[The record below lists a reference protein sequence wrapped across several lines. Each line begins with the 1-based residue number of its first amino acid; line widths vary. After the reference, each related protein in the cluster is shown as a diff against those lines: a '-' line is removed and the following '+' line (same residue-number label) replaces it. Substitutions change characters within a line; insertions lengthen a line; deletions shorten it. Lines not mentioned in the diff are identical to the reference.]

1 MDTYVVRRPII
12 DRTQKIVAYEILYLQ
27 DSTSLYNN
35 SDSSAAQA
43 IISFFTQVDGTEFL
57 GGKDAFLTFTPNL
70 IMRKVPKIFDEK
82 KLVIQ
87 VEENILINPEALATL
102 HEYKQKGYRVALIN
116 FDFNSRIL
124 DILPEVDILK
134 LNYETTAEKDMKNV
148 VSLAKKLGKKTL
160 AYNVNTPEDRGRALV
175 FGFDL
180 VEGSSL
186 SEMMATKVRKMEKL
200 QSSFF
205 RLMMAINRPVPE
217 FDEIAK
223 IIALDVSLTFSL
235 LKLVNSAYFS
245 LPNRVKDVKQAVTI
259 LGLKQLKQ
267 WIYLLS
273 FVPDGGMTEELVKT
287 SFLRATFCRDLAK
300 NVKSLPISV
309 DEAYLMGMFSTL
321 SVLLN
326 APTED
331 VVSML
336 PIAQEIKDALLDKP
350 GICQTLLQICVNY
363 EKGLWRSI
371 VPLAQELGV
380 EMDSIASLYFES
392 VNDVNKIW
400 THFVTI

>member
-12 DRTQKIVAYEILYLQ
+12 DRTQKIVAYEVLYLQ
-27 DSTSLYNN
+27 DSTSLYNQ
-35 SDSSAAQA
+35 SDAGAAQA

-70 IMRKVPKIFDEK
+70 IMRNVPKIFDEK
-82 KLVIQ
+82 KLIIQ
-87 VEENILINPEALATL
+87 IEENILINPEALAIL
-102 HEYKQKGYRVALIN
+102 REYKQKGYRIALIN
-116 FDFNSRIL
+116 FDFNNRIL
-124 DILPEVDILK
+124 DILPDVDILK
-134 LNYETTAEKDMKNV
+134 LNYQTTPEKEIKNV
-148 VSLAKKLGKKTL
+148 VAIAKKLNKKTL

-175 FGFDL
+175 LGFDF
-180 VEGSSL
+180 VEGESISD
-186 SEMMATKVRKMEKL
+186 MMATKVRKMEKL

-223 IIALDVSLTFSL
+223 IISLDVSLTYSL
-235 LKLVNSAYFS
+235 LKLVNSAYFA
-245 LPNRVKDVKQAVTI
+245 LPNRVKDIKQAVTI

-300 NVKSLPISV
+300 TVNNLPISA

-326 APTED
+326 APTEE

-336 PIAQEIKDALLDKP
+336 PIAEDIKEALLNKP
-350 GICQTLLQICVNY
+350 SRCYTLLQICINY
-363 EKGLWRSI
+363 EKGMWRSI
-371 VPLAQELGV
+371 VPMAQELGI
-380 EMDSIASLYFES
+380 EMDDIASLYFES